1 MARLETQLTNEML
14 EISSVENPLLVVVD
28 MINGFVNE
36 GALADKAVNDI
47 IPCIVSILDKS
58 IPSVFAVDEHDENAI
73 EFKSFPVHC
82 LKGSKESE
90 IVDELKPYAND
101 IVYKNSTNMAHA
113 MDMNEF
119 VNKADTFIITGCC
132 TDICVMQ
139 FALTLRTYLNQHD
152 LKKEVFI
159 VCDGVETYHAD
170 GVHDAKEYNR
180 MALQMMAQSGIK
192 LVKGVL

>member
-1 MARLETQLTNEML
+1 MARLESQLTNEML
-14 EISSVENPLLVVVD
+14 DITRVKNPLLVVVD

-47 IPCIVSILDKS
+47 VPTIITILEKN

-82 LKGSKESE
+82 LKGSRESE
-90 IVDELKPYAND
+90 IVDELKPYAKD
-101 IVYKNSTNMAHA
+101 IVCKNSTNMAHA
-113 MDMNEF
+113 MDMAEF
-119 VNKADTFIITGCC
+119 VKKADTFIITGCC

-152 LKKEVFI
+152 LKKDVII

-170 GVHDAKEYNR
+170 NVHEHIQTYDNH
-180 MALQMMAQSGIK
+180 M
-192 LVKGVL
+192 